1 MAVGLAPQLS
11 VLCSRPQKLES
22 SVLTSGEGKS
32 LIIRGGSEDAPPT
45 RLPARI
51 REIVAKNL
59 SALASPAA
67 CPGEMSLLSLQEE
80 NRILQQELSR
90 VEDLLAQSRAER
102 DELAIKYN
110 AISERVERAS
120 KLQPR
125 QLAVQTPSG
134 SAGQGLHVRSGLQGR
149 GCMYVRALKPYMEG
163 GSVQQPSGELTL
175 PEVTEESKSCSWAQ
189 GSHQMT
195 GGGALT
201 ERERDSRGRT
211 RPLLDLAED
220 SQLSSSLAQVNAML
234 REQLDQANTANQALS
249 EDIRKL
255 TADWT
260 KARDELEQREGEGLC
275 WAQTPSGHLGGSPA
289 DDRAGGSW
297 RGQGPRKRPSLC
309 PRSRD
314 LSELNN
320 ELSRCSRTI
329 HASCLNL
336 SSNLRLSE
344 SSAGAALEKQALLLA
359 QLEEQLKDK
368 VRDMIQL
375 QVRCDLEK
383 AELGTRIAEMTA
395 TLDLLKAQN
404 SEKEKTIETLTQK
417 LENLEATRA
426 QEQAVLEAEE
436 IEALRTELEMLQQ
449 TLRDLAQAVLSDAD
463 SAIHLTGTER
473 MMEVSESDVTGFS
486 LRGLSSSLRTPS
498 PLRRTSPRR
507 SSSPRRSLSPAFSD
521 STLAMVHSAL
531 QKRQLQL
538 QDVRGKYEAT
548 QELVSSLRKQLSES
562 DAERRSLE
570 QTILQL
576 KDNVDRSLRA
586 RDDAVREASR
596 FRASADLLG
605 SEKSNLERSLQALQ
619 QHVETLRQ
627 ESERLQLANS
637 DLQRQRDHLEDEKE
651 DMAKDTERA
660 QKEIERGHKQQ
671 EQLELKKSSLKKE
684 LILVKEALHKATL
697 EKEVSENEKVEM
709 AEALGKESRAE
720 LELAANKLKAEEASL
735 RDSLSKMSSLNEGL
749 AQDKI
754 ELNRIISQLEE
765 EKVALLGQKQ
775 EVEQEKASIRDEL
788 VRLEQEKLELD
799 TERQGL
805 ERSLQD
811 VERSRERLERELLAL
826 QKERVQLQEQGGQRS
841 RVGEG
846 EAGRGCWE
854 PGSVGQRSRVEMG
867 SLVVSRL
874 GVLGASS
881 AGQRSRVGEGQ
892 QAGGAGSQQRR
903 SEKDALETS
912 LFDLQ
917 QQLAQLD
924 ARKEQLE
931 AESQNLLL
939 AKETMQSEKDALETS
954 LFDLQQQLAQLDARK
969 EQLEAESQNLLLAK
983 ETMQG
988 TWLPHPLPSSHPPWA
1003 ERRPAAPSGMAGLRE
1018 KESGP
1023 VARRQAEKL
1032 LLFPPTPQ
1040 QPRAPA
1046 PVCICGHATQA
1057 LSLKES
1063 EKTLLSEKLTGAQ
1076 HNLAS
1081 VTMELERQ
1089 KREAMSRQEQDRS
1102 TINALTS
1109 ELKGLGAQLEEAV
1122 AAHEREARGLQE
1134 QAKDLTRQ
1142 RESTVREVST
1152 GLGWGM
1158 EGLQGQERVTGV
1170 TVSRHK
1176 MGHAPAEGGA
1186 AQRRQIP
1193 ACSERP
1199 GGQCC
1204 PVSAPSAGAAARAS
1218 PALFWCP
1225 QIKMLD
1231 SENTKKSKE
1240 VAELQARVAL
1250 DEQREEESRRESLG
1264 LRQKIV
1270 ESEAS
1275 RESARKELPLQGLA
1289 VLGSAH
1295 MARLCGAEVALLK
1308 AVGGCEGQKGPL
1320 CPVRGIRGGGGR
1332 AEAAELSLRLSAA
1345 EGRTHGLEAELA
1357 RVEGLKRDVEF
1368 KLGSLHSALRRT
1380 MGISRGG
1387 RAPSPAIRGRSSS
1400 PKRFFSP
1407 PKGKG
1412 PGEPWG
1418 SPESKTCLVGS
1429 ASPER
1434 SPSSRP
1440 LSPELVAD
1448 IDPDVVRTALR
1459 DFLQELRETQRE
1471 RGDLRAQ
1478 LGSLTRQLAEL
1489 EAERDSAST
1498 RVQQLQKLV
1507 AESEE
1512 GRRSADGKLSSA
1524 QTALLLQEEA
1534 LRRSERER
1542 KALMDK
1548 VAGLERSLQS
1558 ADGDRRVTQENLL
1571 SKKRKKNRTGVVGDR
1586 RCLAQSLS
1594 RVSQSTRVFSES
1606 RRNMTS
1612 QVSPDHYGLAEQTG
1626 QTQGLSRP
1634 DRHSHLAAQVADS
1647 ETKASALQL
1656 SVERLHLTLAKAEEG
1671 ESALKDKVQGLCLS
1685 LSEINASAGT
1695 TQEKVLQLQKALM
1708 AGEHDRRVLQVGVAW
1723 VRAGVSHQPFH
1734 GASQG
1739 AGRIAAPYLL
1749 LLPSPTTEQEAPV
1762 QASPPLLRQC
1772 QESEGAALRSLQKL
1786 QDDKRLL
1793 QERLGSLQRA
1803 LAQLESEKRAAER
1816 SSLRLG
1822 KDNVALKKTLDKVS
1836 SQPPPPSGSA
1846 PRLSPTLRR
1855 CQDMAMGSPACP
1867 SVCRKETRGLGV
1879 SVTVVESWGAGGLKI
1894 AASQQPAEL
1903 QLEIERLRGSQIQA
1917 ERTLEAR
1924 ERAHRQRVKGL
1935 EEQIL
1940 TLKEQLQQE
1949 LRKYQP
1955 HYSHS
1960 SLLSGN

>member
-110 AISERVERAS
+110 AISERVGWANINTGRLEHN

-125 QLAVQTPSG
+125 QLVVSNVALLQQSKEAEAWLPRQAREWREGREGSG
-134 SAGQGLHVRSGLQGR
+134 CLTQGMLEVKNPPKYKEDGAKLSRPRGQGWAGLEGAPSPQTVHGR
-149 GCMYVRALKPYMEG
+149 GLSAAAFSSY
-163 GSVQQPSGELTL
+163 
-175 PEVTEESKSCSWAQ
+175 PEPQ
-189 GSHQMT
+189 
-195 GGGALT
+195 
-201 ERERDSRGRT
+201 R
-211 RPLLDLAED
+211 
-220 SQLSSSLAQVNAML
+220 SSSLAQVNAML

-939 AKETMQSEKDALETS
+939 AKETMQGTWLPHPLPSSSEKDALETS

-1023 VARRQAEKL
+1023 VARRQGSRD
-1032 LLFPPTPQ
+1032 PQ
-1040 QPRAPA
+1040 RVLAPSRQ
-1046 PVCICGHATQA
+1046 ATQA

-1275 RESARKELPLQGLA
+1275 RESARKEVGAGLLGSHMLLLSPPPALALQLPLQGLA

-1308 AVGGCEGQKGPL
+1308 AVA
-1320 CPVRGIRGGGGR
+1320 VRGIRGGGGR

-1387 RAPSPAIRGRSSS
+1387 RAPSPGDNTHSAPEGH
-1400 PKRFFSP
+1400 
-1407 PKGKG
+1407 
-1412 PGEPWG
+1412 G
-1418 SPESKTCLVGS
+1418 SPTPQVR
-1429 ASPER
+1429 SPER

-1558 ADGDRRVTQENLL
+1558 ADGDRRVTQEH
-1571 SKKRKKNRTGVVGDR
+1571 V
-1586 RCLAQSLS
+1586 S
-1594 RVSQSTRVFSES
+1594 RVNANETALDPNHLQ
-1606 RRNMTS
+1606 
-1612 QVSPDHYGLAEQTG
+1612 AEQTG
-1626 QTQGLSRP
+1626 QTHSSMRCDPQARARAQGGELGRCGRGTGSRP
-1634 DRHSHLAAQVADS
+1634 DCTDPTQVADS

-1836 SQPPPPSGSA
+1836 SQPP
-1846 PRLSPTLRR
+1846 RLSPHPLCVRARLSECSGPGSGERLQARVPQLGSVDVAQVAAPTPGLRSAVWPR
-1855 CQDMAMGSPACP
+1855 GASP
-1867 SVCRKETRGLGV
+1867 R
-1879 SVTVVESWGAGGLKI
+1879 
-1894 AASQQPAEL
+1894 AEL

-1949 LRKYQP
+1949 LRK
-1955 HYSHS
+1955 
-1960 SLLSGN
+1960 

>member
-1 MAVGLAPQLS
+1 MESPWATVPGAGGALGQPRKLIRSAHVLNEREKSTVVTSSLS
-11 VLCSRPQKLES
+11 QKLES

-110 AISERVERAS
+110 AISERLEES
-120 KLQPR
+120 LR
-125 QLAVQTPSG
+125 QKGMDPVTNADLEQDISWSCQGLGTTPEEEMELRRRNQMVRSSGWPGVWWRWSRSG
-134 SAGQGLHVRSGLQGR
+134 SALFPRVPVPR
-149 GCMYVRALKPYMEG
+149 
-163 GSVQQPSGELTL
+163 
-175 PEVTEESKSCSWAQ
+175 
-189 GSHQMT
+189 
-195 GGGALT
+195 
-201 ERERDSRGRT
+201 
-211 RPLLDLAED
+211 
-220 SQLSSSLAQVNAML
+220 SSSLAQVNAML

-260 KARDELEQREGEGLC
+260 KARDELEQREGEGWWLLGSSNRPRSWAWESCLSCLEPAGSLGEHPERRERKSLPDKPVRSPGAVCGCLASFLPGLPGAWSDRLPAGERRFSTLRLC

-709 AEALGKESRAE
+709 AEALGKSESSRAE

-826 QKERVQLQEQGGQRS
+826 QKERVQLQEQGGKAAAGS
-841 RVGEG
+841 
-846 EAGRGCWE
+846 AGRPE
-854 PGSVGQRSRVEMG
+854 
-867 SLVVSRL
+867 
-874 GVLGASS
+874 GA
-881 AGQRSRVGEGQ
+881 
-892 QAGGAGSQQRR
+892 AGGRKPEPAPGQGDHAGYLAAPPASFLPSPMGR
-903 SEKDALETS
+903 SLCS
-912 LFDLQ
+912 LLP
-917 QQLAQLD
+917 
-924 ARKEQLE
+924 R
-931 AESQNLLL
+931 
-939 AKETMQSEKDALETS
+939 SEKDALETS

-1023 VARRQAEKL
+1023 SGL
-1032 LLFPPTPQ
+1032 SP
-1040 QPRAPA
+1040 
-1046 PVCICGHATQA
+1046 ATQA

-1170 TVSRHK
+1170 T
-1176 MGHAPAEGGA
+1176 
-1186 AQRRQIP
+1186 
-1193 ACSERP
+1193 
-1199 GGQCC
+1199 CC

-1275 RESARKELPLQGLA
+1275 RESARKEVGAGLLGSHMLLLSPPPALALQLPLQGLA

-1320 CPVRGIRGGGGR
+1320 WCLGGGGGR

-1407 PKGKG
+1407 PKGDNTHSAPEG
-1412 PGEPWG
+1412 HG
-1418 SPESKTCLVGS
+1418 SPTPQVR
-1429 ASPER
+1429 SPER

-1558 ADGDRRVTQENLL
+1558 ADGDRRVTQELG
-1571 SKKRKKNRTGVVGDR
+1571 RCGRGTG
-1586 RCLAQSLS
+1586 
-1594 RVSQSTRVFSES
+1594 
-1606 RRNMTS
+1606 
-1612 QVSPDHYGLAEQTG
+1612 
-1626 QTQGLSRP
+1626 SRP
-1634 DRHSHLAAQVADS
+1634 DCTDPTQVADS

-1708 AGEHDRRVLQVGVAW
+1708 AGEHDRRVLQTPLQTTPGPGPLPVRRAAAGPIRRTVAI
-1723 VRAGVSHQPFH
+1723 SP
-1734 GASQG
+1734 
-1739 AGRIAAPYLL
+1739 APGCC
-1749 LLPSPTTEQEAPV
+1749 APPRL
-1762 QASPPLLRQC
+1762 SPPPAQLLRQC

-1836 SQPPPPSGSA
+1836 CG
-1846 PRLSPTLRR
+1846 RR
-1855 CQDMAMGSPACP
+1855 G
-1867 SVCRKETRGLGV
+1867 RGLCSPRPELESVACLAGVPPRTGAGV
-1879 SVTVVESWGAGGLKI
+1879 SRGERVAGSRPLCAIFPRSW
-1894 AASQQPAEL
+1894 SRPSPRAEL